1 MRRSSAERITKHE
14 ERSNHHHRRHRRCC
28 ATGCHSHA
36 GEGPLEEGC
45 QPEEGRAQ
53 GPEER
58 QGQAAGS
65 HAEEGVKP
73 NKKAV
78 KPAHAKKTATPRADS
93 KGSKILALIGRF
105 KGASLAEIMEAT
117 HWQAHSVRGFLSTVS
132 KKRGLKIDSTKTEAG
147 ERTYRIA
154 K

>member
-1 MRRSSAERITKHE
+1 MTNAEATTTEDTAVVAQQGATVTPEKAPSKKGASQKKAAPKGQKSAKGKPPA
-14 ERSNHHHRRHRRCC
+14 
-28 ATGCHSHA
+28 ATPKK
-36 GEGPLEEGC
+36 EL
-45 QPEEGRAQ
+45 
-53 GPEER
+53 
-58 QGQAAGS
+58 
-65 HAEEGVKP
+65 KP